1 MARAPATRT
10 GRAGCP
16 LATRVP
22 SAWRG
27 STAASRAVG
36 RIKSSRFHPS
46 GPPANLIR
54 GRSMRTFLTWSSPLR
69 SGSSLSARSSRS
81 ASKNGPDHGARS
93 VISRSR
99 MVTLG
104 DGRRWTRRLL
114 AVTLRFSS
122 WLARLVRIPRYRSW
136 SRRSGPARSTMT
148 SPPKTRS
155 NPRSQRRP
163 RLITLPAPS
172 RLLSLESREKQL
184 AHHLWIGLAAT
195 GLHHHADQKGE
206 TLYLPFPVVGDRP
219 GMFGKHL
226 LNNLEQRVLVGDLGQ
241 PLLLH
246 DQLGRFPS
254 LIHLLKDC
262 FGDLAADT
270 SAFQQPKE
278 RSQLGRRDRAVG
290 NLPAILVQVA
300 QEFDHH
306 PVTGELRLLAAL
318 RNLLVVVGKRP
329 GCREDRNI
337 VVRDPILPGKPRAT
351 LLREFGQGRADLV
364 DPLL

>member
-81 ASKNGPDHGARS
+81 ASRNGPDHGARS

-99 MVTLG
+99 MVTPG

-163 RLITLPAPS
+163 RLVTLPAPS

-206 TLYLPFPVVGDRP
+206 ALYLPFPVVGDRP

-246 DQLGRFPS
+246 DQLGRFPG
-254 LIHLLKDC
+254 LIHLPFSSLSS
-262 FGDLAADT
+262 AAN
-270 SAFQQPKE
+270 SAGGIGLSAISRPSLFKWPK
-278 RSQLGRRDRAVG
+278 SSTITQ
-290 NLPAILVQVA
+290 
-300 QEFDHH
+300 
-306 PVTGELRLLAAL
+306 LLASFGSWQLFATRSEEHTSEL
-318 RNLLVVVGKRP
+318 QSPLNLV
-329 GCREDRNI
+329 CR
-337 VVRDPILPGKPRAT
+337 L
-351 LLREFGQGRADLV
+351 
-364 DPLL
+364 